1 MSIESI
7 RKEIDAVDDQLVALL
22 KARFDLSRAIG
33 EEKKKKGLPVYDAER
48 EGLLL
53 LRLEK
58 EGAPYGGEVRVL
70 YEKIMELSRKLQR

>member
-1 MSIESI
+1 MSIESM

-33 EEKKKKGLPVYDAER
+33 EEKKKKDLPVYDAER
-48 EGLLL
+48 EVLLL
-53 LRLEK
+53 SRLVEAA
-58 EGAPYGGEVRVL
+58 APYGGEVRVL

>member
-7 RKEIDAVDDQLVALL
+7 RKEIDAVDDELVALL
-22 KARFDLSRAIG
+22 KARFDLSVAMG
-33 EEKKKKGLPVYDAER
+33 EEKKRLNRPVYDAER

-58 EGAPYGGEVRVL
+58 EGAPYGGQVRAL

>member
-1 MSIESI
+1 MSIELL

-48 EGLLL
+48 EEALLS
-53 LRLEK
+53 RLE
-58 EGAPYGGEVRVL
+58 EAAAPYGGEVRVL
-70 YEKIMELSRKLQR
+70 YERIMELSRKLQR

>member
-7 RKEIDAVDDQLVALL
+7 RKEIDAVDDQLVTLL

-48 EGLLL
+48 EEALL
-53 LRLEK
+53 LRLE
-58 EGAPYGGEVRVL
+58 EAAAPYGGEVRIL
-70 YEKIMELSRKLQR
+70 YERIMELSRKLQR

>member
-7 RKEIDAVDDQLVALL
+7 RKEIDAVDDELVALL

-33 EEKKKKGLPVYDAER
+33 EEKKKKGLPVYDAAR

-53 LRLEK
+53 LRLE
-58 EGAPYGGEVRVL
+58 EAAAPYGDEVRVL

>member
-1 MSIESI
+1 MSIELL

-53 LRLEK
+53 LRLE
-58 EGAPYGGEVRVL
+58 EAAAPYGGEVRVL
-70 YEKIMELSRKLQR
+70 YEKIMELSRKLQA

>member
-7 RKEIDAVDDQLVALL
+7 RKEIDAVDDELVALL
-22 KARFDLSRAIG
+22 KARFELSRAMG
-33 EEKKKKGLPVYDAER
+33 EEKKRKSLPVYDAER

-53 LRLEK
+53 SRLEQK
-58 EGAPYGGEVRVL
+58 AAPYGGEVRAL

>member
-1 MSIESI
+1 MSIELL

-33 EEKKKKGLPVYDAER
+33 EEKKKLDRPVYDAER

-53 LRLEK
+53 SRLE
-58 EGAPYGGEVRVL
+58 EAAAPYGGEVRVL
-70 YEKIMELSRKLQR
+70 YEKIMELSRKLQA